1 MQVQLPVWLW
11 VLGRILF
18 VSYFVAMGTSH
29 ILKFRDHSAHL
40 ARKHVPLPRGHRTH
54 ICDDGRWW
62 HVDPFQLAPGA
73 GSRFVLRHHL
83 SGAVLLAPLLERNGL
98 VHASQRIRALH

>member
-18 VSYFVAMGTSH
+18 VSYFVTMGTSH

-40 ARKHVPLPRGHRTH
+40 ARKHVPLPRVVTVLTFVMMVGGGMS
-54 ICDDGRWW
+54 IL
-62 HVDPFQLAPGA
+62 VQLAPGA
-73 GSRFVLRHHL
+73 GRRFVVRHYL
-83 SGAVLLAPLLERNGL
+83 SRTVLLAPILE
-98 VHASQRIRALH
+98 